1 MMEQI
6 TGRVTLHS
14 GDCRDVL
21 RTLPDNSIDSVV
33 TDPPY
38 ALVSIVKR
46 FGSPNAAPAKGNDA
60 YMRASA
66 GFMGKTWDTGE
77 TAFSAEFW
85 AEVLRVL
92 KPGGHVA
99 AFGASR
105 GYHRMACAIED
116 AGFEIR
122 DSLMWIYGTG
132 FPKSHDVSKG
142 IDKKRDDS
150 ADIEHVRIW
159 LEQQRQ
165 RVGITRKAV
174 NDALGLADN
183 GGGLMSAWT
192 TNQTTRAVP
201 QWDQWLQLKALLGF
215 SDDMDAE
222 VMRLNDRK
230 GEYGEAWKTAEVIG
244 RGRSAIAN
252 TAEKDRYTV
261 GASKAVD
268 FDLKAAN
275 SEAAREWQGWGTAL
289 KPAFEP
295 IVLARKP
302 LSEKTVAEN
311 VLRWR
316 TGALNIDGCRVG
328 TDGGCRHVPGTG
340 GFDAG
345 TVNALGGHLN
355 SARSPA
361 ADGLGRWPANVC
373 HDGSAEVVEAF
384 PTTAPGKKN
393 NAPQEQYRAN
403 NKNAVYGKSMGG
415 GYHAGFDDQGNGS
428 AARFFYS
435 AKASKAD
442 RAGSKHPTVKPV
454 SLMQWLCRLITPP
467 GGTILDPFAGSG
479 TTGAAARLEGFR
491 AILIERE
498 AEYQQD
504 IRNRFATSADLLE
517 AAE

>member
-77 TAFSAEFW
+77 TAFSVDFW
-85 AEVLRVL
+85 AQVLRVL

-142 IDKKRDDS
+142 IDK
-150 ADIEHVRIW
+150 AA
-159 LEQQRQ
+159 
-165 RVGITRKAV
+165 G
-174 NDALGLADN
+174 
-183 GGGLMSAWT
+183 
-192 TNQTTRAVP
+192 
-201 QWDQWLQLKALLGF
+201 
-215 SDDMDAE
+215 AE
-222 VMRLNDRK
+222 R
-230 GEYGEAWKTAEVIG
+230 EIIG
-244 RGRSAIAN
+244 RSQYADRASNAGQQYEGWSGDDQRLI
-252 TAEKDRYTV
+252 TAPATD
-261 GASKAVD
+261 
-268 FDLKAAN
+268 
-275 SEAAREWQGWGTAL
+275 AAREWQGFGTAL

-302 LSEKTVAEN
+302 LSESTVAAN

-316 TGALNIDGCRVG
+316 TGALNIDACRVEAES
-328 TDGGCRHVPGTG
+328 RPLVVPNRRNG
-340 GFDAG
+340 
-345 TVNALGGHLN
+345 NN
-355 SARSPA
+355 IYS
-361 ADGLGRWPANVC
+361 DGLCGSVAVGSTTEGRWPANVC
-373 HDGSAEVVEAF
+373 HDGSDEVVEAF
-384 PTTAPGKKN
+384 PASKAGGLTGIDRAPIG
-393 NAPQEQYRAN
+393 Y
-403 NKNAVYGKSMGG
+403 SGG
-415 GYHAGFDDQGNGS
+415 SRGRGIVTKAFDDCGS

-442 RAGSKHPTVKPV
+442 RAGSKHPTIKPV

-479 TTGAAARLEGFR
+479 TTGAAAQNEGFR

-504 IRNRFATSADLLE
+504 IRHRFAASSDLLE

>member
-6 TGRVTLHS
+6 TSRVTLHS
-14 GDCRDVL
+14 GDCLDIL
-21 RTLPDNSIDSVV
+21 PTLAECSIDSCV

-38 ALVSIVKR
+38 GLS
-46 FGSPNAAPAKGNDA
+46 
-60 YMRASA
+60 
-66 GFMGKTWDTGE
+66 FMGRNWDHGVPG
-77 TAFSAEFW
+77 APFW
-85 AEVLRVL
+85 REVYRVL
-92 KPGGHVA
+92 KPGAHLV
-99 AFGASR
+99 AFGGSR
-105 GYHRMACAIED
+105 TYHRMACAIED

-275 SEAAREWQGWGTAL
+275 SEAAREWEGWGTAL

-302 LSEKTVAEN
+302 LSESTVTAN

-316 TGALNIDGCRVG
+316 TGALNIDGCRIG
-328 TDGGCRHVPGTG
+328 TEGGTAKGSKPQG
-340 GFDAG
+340 AG
-345 TVNALGGHLN
+345 HGIYGA
-355 SARSPA
+355 
-361 ADGLGRWPANVC
+361 GLHGACEIVELDKGRWPANVC
-373 HDGSAEVVEAF
+373 HDGSDEVVAAF
-384 PTTAPGKKN
+384 PNSNGQNGSVSGGEPSSLTKN
-393 NAPQEQYRAN
+393 VFSARNRVA
-403 NKNAVYGKSMGG
+403 
-415 GYHAGFDDQGNGS
+415 FGNRNDTGS

-479 TTGAAARLEGFR
+479 TTGAAARNKGFNC
-491 AILIERE
+491 ILIERE

-504 IRNRFATSADLLE
+504 IRNRFASSADLLE